1 MSSKI
6 FLFKFV
12 TLGILGSHIVHVFA
26 YNLDETGGLMDVE
39 STMLA
44 LGTKMPMFNLLG
56 IDEKNYTNEMFDNK
70 KGALVMFICNH
81 CPFVKHVN
89 EEIVNLSNEIMGQ
102 DIGVIGINSN
112 DSSQEK
118 YAEDSIDKM
127 REYSDALGYE
137 FPYVVDED
145 QSVAKNFTAQCT
157 PDFFLFDSDQN
168 LIYRGQLDGS
178 RPGNDIPTNGES
190 LRKAIN
196 SLLENEGPISDQL
209 PSMGCNIKWKIGEEP
224 DYFLNLKN

>member
-1 MSSKI
+1 
-6 FLFKFV
+6 
-12 TLGILGSHIVHVFA
+12 
-26 YNLDETGGLMDVE
+26 MDVE
-39 STMLA
+39 STMLP
-44 LGTKMPMFNLLG
+44 LGTKMPSFNLLG
-56 IDEKNYTNEMFDNK
+56 IDGEMYTNEIFHGK
-70 KGALVMFICNH
+70 KGSLVMFICNH

-89 EEIVNLSNEIMGQ
+89 EEIVNLSNEITGN

-112 DSSQEK
+112 DSTQEK

-127 REYSDALGYE
+127 REYADNLGYK

-168 LIYRGQLDGS
+168 LVYRGQLDGS

-190 LRKAIN
+190 LRSAIQA
-196 SLLENEGPISDQL
+196 LLNNEEPISEQL
-209 PSMGCNIKWKIGEEP
+209 PSMGCNIKWRVVEEP
-224 DYFLNLKN
+224 DYFLNLKC

>member
-1 MSSKI
+1 
-6 FLFKFV
+6 
-12 TLGILGSHIVHVFA
+12 
-26 YNLDETGGLMDVE
+26 MDVE
-39 STMLA
+39 STMLP
-44 LGTKMPMFNLLG
+44 LGTKMPSFNLLG
-56 IDEKNYTNEMFDNK
+56 IDGEVYTNEIFDGK
-70 KGALVMFICNH
+70 KGSLVMFICNH

-89 EEIVNLSNEIMGQ
+89 EEIVNLSDEIMGN

-127 REYSDALGYE
+127 REYADNLGYN

-157 PDFFLFDSDQN
+157 PDFFLVDSDQN
-168 LIYRGQLDGS
+168 LVYRGQLDGS

-190 LRKAIN
+190 LRSAIQA
-196 SLLENEGPISDQL
+196 LLNNEDPISEQL
-209 PSMGCNIKWKIGEEP
+209 PSMGCNIKWRVGEEP
-224 DYFLNLKN
+224 DYFLKVKG